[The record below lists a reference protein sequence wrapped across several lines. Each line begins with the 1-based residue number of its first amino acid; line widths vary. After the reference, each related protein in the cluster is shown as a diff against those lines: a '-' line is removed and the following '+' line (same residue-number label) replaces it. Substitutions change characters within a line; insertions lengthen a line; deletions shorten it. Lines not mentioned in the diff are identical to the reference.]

1 MTFNIFCN
9 MYLLWENI
17 ECLQIQSIPSE
28 TLFKGPTVEIFSMKA
43 PIEKATYSMNPK
55 TYT

>member
-1 MTFNIFCN
+1 
-9 MYLLWENI
+9 MYLFWENI

-43 PIEKATYSMNPK
+43 PVEKATYSMNPK
-55 TYT
+55 T